1 MPAVEPSGTF
11 RFQIRK
17 KKCFNRFS
25 AFQHHLVSSFFLLL
39 RVHIKPWSFIF
50 QISRLLVS
58 TVYGKSRQQNLK
70 EKMFN
75 RTKTTK
81 NHLLGWMNHTS
92 VFTTTEKRNGWA
104 EFSWEKKKNIFW
116 EKKRR
121 LVYRRQTNVVVEDIS
136 LLRIDQSRIFEKL
149 KEHFYQYWSKIQHQ

>member
-50 QISRLLVS
+50 QISQLLVS
-58 TVYGKSRQQNLK
+58 TVYGKSRQQNLN

-116 EKKRR
+116 EKKKIGLQTTDKCCCRR
-121 LVYRRQTNVVVEDIS
+121 YFSFRN
-136 LLRIDQSRIFEKL
+136 
-149 KEHFYQYWSKIQHQ
+149 WSITYIWKIKRTFLSVLI

>member
-50 QISRLLVS
+50 QISQLLVS
-58 TVYGKSRQQNLK
+58 TVYGKSRQQNLN

-81 NHLLGWMNHTS
+81 NNLLGWMNHTS
-92 VFTTTEKRNGWA
+92 VFTTTEKRNDWA

-116 EKKRR
+116 EKKKIG
-121 LVYRRQTNVVVEDIS
+121 LQTTDKCCCWRYFSFRN
-136 LLRIDQSRIFEKL
+136 
-149 KEHFYQYWSKIQHQ
+149 WSITYIWKIKRTFLSVLI